1 MLKTSNKGVGFIKRH
16 EGLMLNPYNC
26 PAGYRTI
33 GYGHLL
39 TDGSIKSITVS
50 EAINFLNSDIDICED
65 SIKRLITAPLS
76 QNQFD
81 ALVSF
86 VFNLGAGSLQRSS
99 LRLKL
104 NRLEYDCAS
113 NEFTKWVF
121 AGGKRLQGLIRRRTE
136 EKDLFRYGVY

>member
-16 EGLMLNPYNC
+16 EGLMLVPYIC

-39 TDGSIKSITVS
+39 TDDSVHSITAS
-50 EAINFLNSDIDICED
+50 DAINFLNSDIDVCED
-65 SIKRLITAPLS
+65 AIKRLINVPLS

-86 VFNLGAGSLQRSS
+86 VFNLGSGSLQRSS
-99 LRLKL
+99 LRAKL

-121 AGGKRLQGLIRRRTE
+121 AAGKRIQGLVRRRTE
-136 EKDLFRYGVY
+136 EMDLFKYGVY